1 MPAVDWTQ
9 LIGQGGFVFFAVALF
24 AAIIYAARW
33 CLNELVK
40 PGFQMFREF
49 LSALTTQVT
58 RMAEANEAT
67 TINMKKLA
75 DSNEAT
81 TINMKKLADSHA
93 GMEVKID
100 GVHASVQQILAKWQ
114 HDSLEKPRS

>member
-75 DSNEAT
+75 DS
-81 TINMKKLADSHA
+81 HA